1 MSLSFVECMGFLT
14 VAMSGVSYV
23 FYIREIFAGKTHPHA
38 FSWLIWALV
47 AAVVF
52 LAQVTEGA
60 GTGAWVTGFTMVICS
75 VIALLALRRGEKRIT
90 LTDWISFL
98 GALAAI
104 PVWQMTADP
113 FYAVL
118 LVVLI
123 DALGFYPTFRKSWRR
138 PEEETLIAYALNG
151 FAFSLSLFALHH
163 LNWTTALYPA
173 FVAVANGVFVIMVM
187 ARKRAIGIK

>member
-1 MSLSFVECMGFLT
+1 
-14 VAMSGVSYV
+14 MSGVSYV
-23 FYIREIFAGKTHPHA
+23 FYIREIFSGKTHPHA

-75 VIALLALRRGEKRIT
+75 VIALLAIRRGEKRIT
-90 LTDWISFL
+90 MTDWISFI

-104 PVWQMTADP
+104 PVWRMTADP

-123 DALGFYPTFRKSWRR
+123 DALGFYPTFRKSWNK
-138 PEEETLIAYALNG
+138 PEDETLIAYALNG
-151 FAFSLSLFALHH
+151 FAFLLSLFALDQ
-163 LNWTTALYPA
+163 LNGTTALYPA
-173 FVAVANGVFVIMVM
+173 FVAVANGAFVIMAM
-187 ARKRAIGIK
+187 GRRYALKGA